1 MSRVSQLDELLNP
14 AAVDLVEI
22 SHYTGV
28 ADPDT
33 GSLYESYF
41 MTLETLYN
49 SISGLSGLESHN
61 YNFDILPD
69 RSVSQLLPAGTA
81 VVAVNFYDGTGMI
94 EVSCNIRI
102 GTTLGGQDIL
112 ADVPITPGD
121 TKGQRISL
129 CYSNTESV
137 TVYIGI
143 SESSPGA
150 FVHVCLETKK
160 IY

>member
-1 MSRVSQLDELLNP
+1 MSRISQLDELLNP

-49 SISGLSGLESHN
+49 SIAGIESHN
-61 YNFDILPD
+61 YNFDITTGSYD
-69 RSVSQLLPAGTA
+69 TQLLPAGTA
-81 VVAVNFYDGTGMI
+81 IIGVNFYDETGTI
-94 EVSCNIRI
+94 EDPINIRI
-102 GTTLGGQDIL
+102 GTTLNGEQIL

-121 TKGQRISL
+121 AKGQRLNL
-129 CYSNTESV
+129 CYSNSEAV

-143 SESSPGA
+143 SESGSGLP
-150 FVHVCLETKK
+150 VHVCLETKK